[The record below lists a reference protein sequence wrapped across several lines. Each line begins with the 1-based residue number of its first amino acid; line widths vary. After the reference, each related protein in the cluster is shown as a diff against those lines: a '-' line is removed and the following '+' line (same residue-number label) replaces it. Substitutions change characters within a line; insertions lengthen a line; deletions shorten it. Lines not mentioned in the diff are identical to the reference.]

1 MAKHFQLCHFQSMRH
16 SSHLRWLCAWIAIL
30 GMLSS
35 PLAAAPAMAHGS
47 KVALTELH
55 QQASMLAQPGHDADA
70 CCVTHQSGKT
80 LDDCGTTAC
89 VSAASCMAKCAPGT
103 AQWATKPGRDAFDVR
118 FLPFD
123 ETTAALYG
131 PEPPIEPPRS

>member
-1 MAKHFQLCHFQSMRH
+1 MSH
-16 SSHLRWLCAWIAIL
+16 SSHLRWLFVWIAIL

-35 PLAAAPAMAHGS
+35 PLAAAPAMDLAHGS
-47 KVALTELH
+47 KAAFSELH
-55 QQASMLAQPGHDADA
+55 QQASMFAAPGHDADA
-70 CCVTHQSGKT
+70 CCVTHQSGKS
-80 LDDCGTTAC
+80 LDDCGKTAC

-103 AQWATKPGRDAFDVR
+103 AHWAARSGRDAFEVR

-123 ETTAALYG
+123 EATAALYG